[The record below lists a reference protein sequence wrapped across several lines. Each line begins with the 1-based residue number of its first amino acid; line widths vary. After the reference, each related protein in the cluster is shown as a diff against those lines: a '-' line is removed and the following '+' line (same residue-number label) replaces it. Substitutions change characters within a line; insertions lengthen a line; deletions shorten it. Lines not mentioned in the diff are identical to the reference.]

1 MRIITGLRKFI
12 LTLLALLTLV
22 VTLNISV
29 ASARSSGPDFSSV
42 ISSLFTNPS
51 SLITFIVEFALGLG
65 LGYFSAKA
73 IKYLLAI
80 IGIFIVGVVLNVW
93 NAPNL
98 WTNIQQQLGNLGLEW
113 SKVYPALLSMIYM
126 LGLTTI
132 LPITLGFILG
142 VIIAAFNVPLW
153 RR

>member
-1 MRIITGLRKFI
+1 MRILPGLRKFL
-12 LTLLALLTLV
+12 LTILALLTLV
-22 VTLNISV
+22 VSLNISV
-29 ASARSSGPDFSSV
+29 VSAQSSGPNFSSL

-65 LGYFSAKA
+65 LGYFAAKV

-80 IGIFIVGVVLNVW
+80 IGILLVGVVLNVW

-113 SKVYPALLSMIYM
+113 SKVYPALLSIIYI
-126 LGLTTI
+126 LVLTTI

-142 VIIAAFNVPLW
+142 IIIATLNVPLW